1 MHIKTI
7 RRGKNRIEV
16 YRESELVNIAIM
28 NNGDIKIQEIILRRN
43 EIAEINKWIN
53 K

>member
-1 MHIKTI
+1 MHIKI
-7 RRGKNRIEV
+7 LRRGKNRIEV

-28 NNGDIKIQEIILRRN
+28 NNDDIKIQEIILRRR
-43 EIAEINKWIN
+43 EIEEINQWIN